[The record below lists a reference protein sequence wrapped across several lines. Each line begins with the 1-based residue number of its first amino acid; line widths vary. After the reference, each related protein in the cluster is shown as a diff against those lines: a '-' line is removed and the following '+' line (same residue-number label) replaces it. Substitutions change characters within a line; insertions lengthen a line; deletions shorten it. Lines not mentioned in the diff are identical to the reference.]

1 MSTASRTLVAGSPAA
16 PAVRYPVASPSQLEQ
31 VHAAIGEVTALIPPL
46 WPLQDYVAVNPFL
59 GLASRR
65 FLDARQLLR
74 DVRDCEMLLL
84 AAHFHD
90 LFDRGEITA
99 ADVERAF
106 RQCLEAYPD
115 QYAGRNSR
123 RLTQALSEQA
133 VAEAAGPL
141 AATVAATERRYHTV
155 SEVVDRRLESSWSSH
170 VITDISRH
178 CGLHYD
184 KGQAAWASP
193 WKHLPLYEAWREAF
207 RISRRM
213 DLLGLKGFRRFVAGL
228 PADPEQAVSAL
239 LGRLAVPEA
248 HWRPFML
255 CELSSVSGWASFLRY
270 RLWHATLADGST
282 IDEHLVGLLAIRLAY
297 DVALAELHPDV
308 VAPAGSLFPAAGD
321 TTGRSEPAE
330 GVLARYLFQVAAE
343 VAYRRRLCRSLVDA
357 ADTGRADPAGEST
370 AVATHAADGVMGAP
384 AVTGE
389 QDAAGPVLSQPAAT
403 KTLQMIFCIDVR
415 SEVFRRKLEAVT
427 ADVET
432 FGFAGFFGMSLE
444 FVPVAATHGPAQC
457 PVLLMPGFR
466 VTEQVAGDPRA
477 TAQAAEDRRRLRLA
491 RKGWKAFQTSATSCF
506 SFVETLGIAYLPKL
520 VTDSL
525 GWTRPVLGAEADG
538 VPRRLRGA
546 VGPDIHAAGADA
558 VPLERRLDL
567 ATGMLRNLGL
577 VENFAR
583 IVAIC
588 GHASEMVNNPYRA
601 GYDCGACGGHS
612 GEPNARVA
620 AAILNDPA
628 VRQGLAE
635 RGISIPADTWF
646 VPAVH
651 VTTTDE
657 IRFLDLD
664 SLPASH
670 AGAFA
675 DVERWMATAGAA
687 TRLERSRRLGAE
699 VTPLPVTDSA
709 ACGRAAALSD
719 ANVLR
724 RSRDWSEV
732 RPEWGLAGNAA
743 FIIAPRS
750 RTAGLDLGGR
760 TFMHSYEHSRDPE
773 GSVLELIMTAPMIV
787 TSWIN
792 LQYYASAVD
801 NRAFGSGNKLIHNVT
816 GQLGVLLGNGGD
828 LMTGLPWQAVS
839 NGRKLMHEPVRL
851 AVVIEASRPAVE
863 RVIEKH
869 RMVADLLE
877 NGWLTL
883 LVREGDD
890 FHRWTADGDW
900 LAEPPR
906 SVAV

>member
-1 MSTASRTLVAGSPAA
+1 VPGVA
-16 PAVRYPVASPSQLEQ
+16 
-31 VHAAIGEVTALIPPL
+31 
-46 WPLQDYVAVNPFL
+46 
-59 GLASRR
+59 
-65 FLDARQLLR
+65 DA
-74 DVRDCEMLLL
+74 
-84 AAHFHD
+84 
-90 LFDRGEITA
+90 
-99 ADVERAF
+99 
-106 RQCLEAYPD
+106 
-115 QYAGRNSR
+115 
-123 RLTQALSEQA
+123 
-133 VAEAAGPL
+133 
-141 AATVAATERRYHTV
+141 
-155 SEVVDRRLESSWSSH
+155 
-170 VITDISRH
+170 
-178 CGLHYD
+178 
-184 KGQAAWASP
+184 
-193 WKHLPLYEAWREAF
+193 
-207 RISRRM
+207 
-213 DLLGLKGFRRFVAGL
+213 
-228 PADPEQAVSAL
+228 
-239 LGRLAVPEA
+239 
-248 HWRPFML
+248 
-255 CELSSVSGWASFLRY
+255 
-270 RLWHATLADGST
+270 
-282 IDEHLVGLLAIRLAY
+282 
-297 DVALAELHPDV
+297 
-308 VAPAGSLFPAAGD
+308 
-321 TTGRSEPAE
+321 
-330 GVLARYLFQVAAE
+330 
-343 VAYRRRLCRSLVDA
+343 
-357 ADTGRADPAGEST
+357 
-370 AVATHAADGVMGAP
+370 
-384 AVTGE
+384 
-389 QDAAGPVLSQPAAT
+389 
-403 KTLQMIFCIDVR
+403 
-415 SEVFRRKLEAVT
+415 
-427 ADVET
+427 
-432 FGFAGFFGMSLE
+432 
-444 FVPVAATHGPAQC
+444 
-457 PVLLMPGFR
+457 
-466 VTEQVAGDPRA
+466 VAGDPRA

-709 ACGRAAALSD
+709 ARGRAAALSD

-773 GSVLELIMTAPMIV
+773 GNVLELIMTAPMIV